1 MTDQNYNY
9 RVLVI
14 EDSPGDFMLVQDYLD
29 ESILNTELIHAKTF
43 KQAKQILEQTKERI
57 DIILLDLSLPDVSRA
72 ELIEKMKHISLK
84 IPTIVLTGYSDFNF
98 ATKSL
103 SLGIS
108 DYLIKENINSTI
120 LYKSIL
126 YNTERFKFV
135 KNLQD
140 SEKRYSDL
148 FHLSPIPKLVQDLS
162 TNIFLD
168 VNEAAIHHYGYSL
181 VEFLNMTMDDIVM
194 STSDE
199 INISHT
205 EKISPTGDM
214 YDQNVERHRKK
225 NGETILVEVKSSVLN
240 FRGRSARLTLAN
252 DITDKFMHIKTIEYQ
267 NEKLREIAW
276 LQSHVVRA
284 PLARMMGL
292 IHSLSDDLI
301 SEKER
306 KAYLSHIM
314 RSAKELD
321 TIIKNVVNKS
331 RQIKFK
337 SEKNEITS
345 GNSRR

>member
-14 EDSPGDFMLVQDYLD
+14 EDNPGDYLLVQDYLD
-29 ESILNTELIHAKTF
+29 ESILNAELIHAKSF
-43 KQAKQILEQTKERI
+43 KQAKHILDHREEPI
-57 DIILLDLSLPDVSRA
+57 DIILLDLSLPDISRA
-72 ELIEKMKHISLK
+72 ELIEKMTPISII
-84 IPTIVLTGYSDFNF
+84 IPTIVLTGFSDLNF

-108 DYLIKENINSTI
+108 DYLIKENINATI

-148 FHLSPIPKLVQDLS
+148 FHLTPIPKWVHDVQS
-162 TNIFLD
+162 NQFLD
-168 VNEAAIHHYGYSL
+168 VNEAAIQHYGYSL
-181 VEFLNMTMDDIVM
+181 EEFLNMTLDDIVIAKA
-194 STSDE
+194 DE
-199 INISHT
+199 INNLNGKRFSYVDDVFDRNI
-205 EKISPTGDM
+205 
-214 YDQNVERHRKK
+214 ERHRKK
-225 NGETILVEVKSSVLN
+225 NGDTILVEIKSNILN
-240 FRGRSARLTLAN
+240 FHGNRASLTLAN
-252 DITDKFMHIKTIEYQ
+252 DVTDKFMHTRTIEYQ

-284 PLARMMGL
+284 PLARLMGL
-292 IHSLSDDLI
+292 IHSLTEDQISDG
-301 SEKER
+301 ER

-314 RSAKELD
+314 QSAEELD

-331 RQIKFK
+331 REIKFN
-337 SEKNEITS
+337 SEKK
-345 GNSRR
+345 